1 MDECPGTR
9 SDSSNCTTRP
19 SYGLRINSRETEP
32 VTCCYTNLHF
42 ICSRSTASSR
52 TISFVPL
59 THAHT
64 NAHAAASRS
73 RELCALRLVNATI
86 AIGSIEAETV
96 LAPLS
101 KASGTALP
109 VCSK

>member
-1 MDECPGTR
+1 MSVQAHEVIPQTAPRAQSADFALLSGEQRR
-9 SDSSNCTTRP
+9 S
-19 SYGLRINSRETEP
+19 LA
-32 VTCCYTNLHF
+32 VTQNLCF

-52 TISFVPL
+52 TNSFVPL
-59 THAHT
+59 TRAHT
-64 NAHAAASRS
+64 SAHAAASRS

-86 AIGSIEAETV
+86 AIGSVEAETV